1 MKRNAFTAFFAIAA
15 MALSPFATPCRAQV
29 ADSQA
34 EGKATEEDVVF
45 ICEEVDEEMIFTTDE
60 TQPEFPGGVQ
70 ALTEYIKNELRYPRN
85 CRKAKIEGLC
95 FVKYTVE
102 EDGWLTEI
110 EIIRS
115 SGNKELDKEAVRV
128 IKKMPRWI
136 PGTQCGIPVP
146 VKYIL
151 PIRFKLDEHDKKDAL
166 PVAEQMP
173 EFPGGMSALMEFLK
187 NEIHYPKKCR
197 VAGVEGRAII
207 KFVVKKN
214 GKIKKIE
221 VARSSGD
228 EQLDKEAM
236 RVIKKMPKWKPG
248 MHDGKNVNTQFTLP
262 ISFKLR

>member
-1 MKRNAFTAFFAIAA
+1 MKKSVFTAIFAITAI
-15 MALSPFATPCRAQV
+15 ALLSLGTPCRAQV
-29 ADSQA
+29 DISQIEKKIA
-34 EGKATEEDVVF
+34 EGDLIY

-85 CRKAKIEGLC
+85 CRKAKIEGRC

-102 EDGWLTEI
+102 ENGWLTEI